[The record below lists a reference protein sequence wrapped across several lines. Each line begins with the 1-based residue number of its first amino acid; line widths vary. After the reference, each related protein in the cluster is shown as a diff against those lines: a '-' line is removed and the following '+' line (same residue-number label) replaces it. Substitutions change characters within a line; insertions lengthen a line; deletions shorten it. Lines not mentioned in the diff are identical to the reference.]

1 LFPFILFQK
10 GFNIMA
16 AKTVRAISVKTVGV
30 NPKDI
35 FKLADDVKAMHA
47 VKILGRVTG
56 VLTDERPD
64 GTMFDVLTG
73 NFEAT
78 NKDGE
83 VYASGRCFLPIGF
96 DEGIINSIKGKEN
109 APEIQF
115 AVSVDVIRANNAQGY
130 SYSMETLFEEERTPE
145 TDPLH
150 ALRVKVAAAPAL
162 AAPKK
167 DEAPAAEVHAE
178 EKASKKK

>member
-1 LFPFILFQK
+1 
-10 GFNIMA
+10 MA

-35 FKLADDVKAMHA
+35 FKLADDVKSMHA

-83 VYASGRCFLPIGF
+83 VYASGRCFLPIGM

-115 AVSVDVIRANNAQGY
+115 AVSIDVIRANNAQNY

-167 DEAPAAEVHAE
+167 ETPAPVTEGAEPDHA

>member
-1 LFPFILFQK
+1 
-10 GFNIMA
+10 MTA

-83 VYASGRCFLPIGF
+83 VFTSGRCFLPIGF
-96 DEGIINSIKGKEN
+96 DEGIINAIKGKES

-115 AVSVDVIRANNAQGY
+115 AVSVDVIRAANAQGY
-130 SYSMETLFEEERTPE
+130 SYSMQTLFEEEKTPE

-150 ALRVKVAAAPAL
+150 ALRLKVAAAPAL
-162 AAPKK
+162 SAPKK
-167 DEAPAAEVHAE
+167 EAAPEKEAATEKEAP
-178 EKASKKK
+178 KAPKK